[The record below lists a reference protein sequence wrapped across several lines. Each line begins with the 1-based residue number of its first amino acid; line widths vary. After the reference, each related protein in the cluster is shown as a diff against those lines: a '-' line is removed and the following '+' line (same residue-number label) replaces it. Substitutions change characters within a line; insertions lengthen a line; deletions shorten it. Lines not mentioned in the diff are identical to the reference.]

1 MSECRCMTPPFY
13 FLDYDSQSL
22 GVDETNG
29 RFGEVTIDTCKA
41 CGKKWLQYFVEYPSF
56 SESGRW
62 YRGLVTP
69 EIVKSITPERAPE
82 LLAGL
87 PWHFSGGSYF
97 RTTGRRGT
105 GPIMVDP

>member
-1 MSECRCMTPPFY
+1 MSECRCMTPPFD

-29 RFGEVTIDTCKA
+29 RFGEVTIETCKA
-41 CGKKWLQYFVEYPSF
+41 CGSKWLHYSVEYPSF

-69 EIVKSITPERAPE
+69 EIFKLITPERAPE
-82 LLAGL
+82 LLASL

-105 GPIMVDP
+105 GPVMVDA